1 MHVSRVM
8 AAMMMRNVFT
18 KSLYDMRWTI
28 LAFCVGLGA
37 LAFFILLIYPAVA
50 TAQDEMLGGLS
61 EELARAM
68 LGGMHLI
75 GTPEGYLNIQL
86 FSFHPLYISIFLI
99 IVTSA
104 AVAGEDSNKTLG
116 VLLARPV
123 SRWRVLLDKAAAITL
138 GLVLITATI
147 TAGAVIGGLLAGV
160 EVSYSDLVLSLV
172 YTVPYGIWL
181 IGFGLFCSALF
192 KSRMVAALVA
202 TFVVVFGYML
212 NSLTELVEG
221 LREYNYAS
229 PIYYYAWAEPLV
241 RTPNYEHM
249 LILLGTG
256 LLFFIGAMIAFE
268 RREVHG

>member
-1 MHVSRVM
+1 
-8 AAMMMRNVFT
+8 
-18 KSLYDMRWTI
+18 MRWAI

-37 LAFFILLIYPAVA
+37 LAFFVLLIYPMVA

-61 EELARAM
+61 QELAQAM

-104 AVAGEDSNKTLG
+104 AIAGEDNNKTLG
-116 VLLARPV
+116 VLMARPV
-123 SRWRVLLDKAAAITL
+123 SRWRVLLDKAMAITL
-138 GLVLITATI
+138 GLVFITATI
-147 TAGAVIGGLLAGV
+147 IAGSVIGGILAGV
-160 EVSYSDLVLSLV
+160 DVSYTDLVLSLV
-172 YTVPYGIWL
+172 YTIPYGIWL

-192 KSRMVAALVA
+192 KSRMVAALVV

-212 NSLTELVEG
+212 NSLAELVEG
-221 LREYNYAS
+221 LRQYNYVS

-241 RTPNYEHM
+241 RTPKYDHM
-249 LILLGTG
+249 LILTGTG
-256 LLFFIGAMIAFE
+256 LLFFVAAILAFE
-268 RREVHG
+268 RREVLG